1 MNTLLKVPMPLTDP
15 VDVLLAD
22 VAIRIQLSPTHHGL
36 AVARYGAIQRWIE
49 RDDSPLRDKVS
60 LFYPQGSMAIGATI
74 ASRLDGEEFDIDL
87 IAQLDLDPATPP
99 HEVLDVL
106 EEAIRGPEGSRYH
119 DKVTRCTRC
128 IQVQYSDMHL
138 DVTPMLR
145 LHDLPERC
153 GYIVHAPE
161 AHATAD
167 DRRIVANPWGFADW
181 YVRATPAEHE
191 FAVAFES
198 RAAAYGSTIMLA
210 EAEVEPVPEQEAVHE
225 KSMATI
231 ALQLI
236 KRWRNVRYNDREGR
250 CPPSVLLAKLV
261 ADNANRT
268 SSLSDELYHQATVIK
283 TTFEAAHARGRL
295 IEVINPS
302 CDTDRFSD
310 RWPGDLAAQRV
321 FIDDLTDLVS
331 KLERLRG
338 ECSLTQMQEILADL
352 FGEKPTLDAVK
363 SFVARQG
370 ADIATG
376 RSFHI
381 PGRGAFVGAASA
393 AAATAQATPRN
404 TFFGG

>member
-1 MNTLLKVPMPLTDP
+1 
-15 VDVLLAD
+15 
-22 VAIRIQLSPTHHGL
+22 
-36 AVARYGAIQRWIE
+36 
-49 RDDSPLRDKVS
+49 
-60 LFYPQGSMAIGATI
+60 
-74 ASRLDGEEFDIDL
+74 
-87 IAQLDLDPATPP
+87 
-99 HEVLDVL
+99 
-106 EEAIRGPEGSRYH
+106 
-119 DKVTRCTRC
+119 
-128 IQVQYSDMHL
+128 
-138 DVTPMLR
+138 
-145 LHDLPERC
+145 
-153 GYIVHAPE
+153 
-161 AHATAD
+161 
-167 DRRIVANPWGFADW
+167 
-181 YVRATPAEHE
+181 
-191 FAVAFES
+191 
-198 RAAAYGSTIMLA
+198 
-210 EAEVEPVPEQEAVHE
+210 
-225 KSMATI
+225 MATI